1 MSSSVGPGI
10 ATTGLL
16 VNFDATK
23 SLPDYT
29 ANLFSNPEILNIAP
43 WSVSGTMRT
52 GVITAPNGTTTGN
65 LYIQP
70 ATNNFWQDV
79 AIPAA
84 PPSSYTLSLYAKQ
97 VDSSNNW
104 IGGEF
109 QANGFL
115 SLGFVWNFNF
125 STQVVSLA
133 VSGTNYQS
141 STVTAVGNG
150 WFRVAITFSTGGL
163 GNNLRSFIYA
173 SQGYVFSGQA
183 YFWGMKLEP
192 GSVATEYF
200 PVSSNKSPTT
210 WTDLTTTAS
219 TPNLTSVQA
228 LVVAGGGGGGGD
240 IGGGGGGGG
249 VIYNTA
255 VSVTPGTSYTVTVG
269 PGGQGI
275 PFSVVGQ
282 AQGVN
287 GSNSVFG
294 SLTAIGGGGGAVY
307 HAIGNNGGSGGG
319 GSAESAGGLGTAG
332 QGFNGGIGGGNVG
345 YNAGGGGGA
354 GGIGQAGDGVNFL
367 GGDGGAGVTY
377 DISGVST
384 GYGGGGGGGGF
395 NRGGNATQGGGI
407 GWPRL
412 SGDTRGLNGTPNTG
426 GGGGGTGG
434 FGGSTNGGSGIVIIR
449 YPQPVR
455 ATGGTITLVGNDV
468 VHTFTSGTSSFVVLN
483 SARSFNNS
491 PTYSNLDGG
500 FLTFNGSSSQSISIP
515 SNVLNTPYTG
525 KTIIATA
532 RMNTSFGTGVFR
544 GLVGGGSV
552 LGNRNFNMYIYSDA
566 TGYRIHFSVGPNF
579 VWLGGFSNYLTTLA
593 LGQWFTV
600 AVTQDVAGNV
610 NCYFNGVNV
619 GTVTGI
625 TLYQY
630 IAGEPEYIGR
640 NDTLW
645 YGDIAQARIYS
656 RALSAAEILQNY
668 QSIRSRFSAGGQLA
682 RFDGSSLS
690 GWATLGVTVNGAIGN
705 AAPSFYVNTGQYG
718 YIAPTTITS
727 FANTTITFDV
737 NITSTASLCNL
748 FFAANASG
756 MGTML
761 RLEGRTGF
769 PSGFMAPAGW
779 NSWDAGPSGG
789 PTLAAST
796 WYNVKI
802 QITPAG
808 AATWYLNG
816 TLQSSTASVRLLGN
830 YIGIHGDGAGTGAY
844 FDNITVYSGIV

>member
-1 MSSSVGPGI
+1 MSAQINPRKV
-10 ATTGLL
+10 TDGLL
-16 VNFDATK
+16 VDFDATK
-23 SLPDYT
+23 SLSNYT
-29 ANLFSNPEILNIAP
+29 TNLFSNPETLNIAP

-52 GVITAPNGTTTGN
+52 SVITAPNGTTTGN

-70 ATNNFWQDV
+70 LTNNFWQDV
-79 AIPAA
+79 AIPAV
-84 PPSSYTLSLYAKQ
+84 PPTSYTLSMYAKQ
-97 VDSSNNW
+97 SDTSNNW

-109 QANGFL
+109 QANGFIG
-115 SLGFVWNFNF
+115 LGFVWNFNF
-125 STQVVSLA
+125 LTQAVSLVVS
-133 VSGTNYQS
+133 SSNYQS
-141 STVTAVGNG
+141 NTVTSVGNG
-150 WFRVAITFSTGGL
+150 WYRVAITFSTGGL

-173 SQGYVFSGQA
+173 SQGYVYSGQA
-183 YFWGMKLEP
+183 FLWGLQLEP

-200 PVSSNKSPTT
+200 PVSSTKSPTT

-255 VSVTPGTSYTVTVG
+255 VSVTPGTSYTATVG
-269 PGGQGI
+269 AGGQGI
-275 PFSVVGQ
+275 PFSGVGQ

-287 GSNSVFG
+287 GSNSIFG

-307 HAIGNNGGSGGG
+307 HAIGNTGGSGGG

-354 GGIGQAGDGVNFL
+354 GGIGQAGDGVNYY

-384 GYGGGGGGGGF
+384 GYGGGGGGGGT

-468 VHTFTSGTSSFVVLN
+468 VHTFTSGTSSFLVLN
-483 SARSFNNS
+483 SARSFNSS

-500 FLTFNGSSSQSISIP
+500 FLTFNGSSSQSVSIP

-525 KTIIATA
+525 KTIVVTA
-532 RMNTSFGTGVFR
+532 RMNVNFGTGFR
-544 GLVGGGSV
+544 GLVGNSSV
-552 LGNRNFNMYIYSDA
+552 NRNFNTYIYSDA
-566 TGYRIHFSVGPNF
+566 TGYRIHSSYGPNSVF
-579 VWLGGFSNYLTTLA
+579 SGGFSNYLTTLA

-600 AVTQDVAGNV
+600 AVTLDAAGNHNYYLNGSNV
-610 NCYFNGVNV
+610 AYFTGV
-619 GTVTGI
+619 
-625 TLYQY
+625 TLHQY
-630 IAGEPEYIGR
+630 INSGDIDYIGR
-640 NDTLW
+640 ADGLW

-682 RFDGSSLS
+682 KFDGSSLT
-690 GWATLGVTVNGAIGN
+690 GWTVSGVTVNAVTGN
-705 AAPSFYVNTGQYG
+705 AAPSLYANISQVA
-718 YIAPTTITS
+718 YIPLATVTS

-737 NITSTASLCNL
+737 NITSSASLCNL
-748 FFAANASG
+748 FFAADATG
-756 MGTML
+756 MGNML
-761 RLEGRTGF
+761 RLEGRTGT
-769 PSGFMAPAGW
+769 PSGFMYPTTWFGW
-779 NSWDAGPSGG
+779 DSGPSSG
-789 PTLAAST
+789 PTLTAST
-796 WYNVKI
+796 WYNIKI
-802 QITPAG
+802 QITSAG
-808 AATWYLNG
+808 FATWYLNG
-816 TLQSSTASVRLLGN
+816 TLQASTANVRLLGN

-844 FDNITVYSGIV
+844 FDNIVVYSGIV

>member
-1 MSSSVGPGI
+1 MSAQINPRKVTDS
-10 ATTGLL
+10 LL
-16 VNFDATK
+16 VDFDATK
-23 SLPDYT
+23 SLSNYT
-29 ANLFSNPEILNIAP
+29 ANLLLNPETLNLSP
-43 WSVSGTMRT
+43 WGVAGTMRT
-52 GVITAPNGTTTGN
+52 NATVAPNGTTTGN

-70 ATNNFWQDV
+70 LNNNFSQDV
-79 AIPAA
+79 AIPTV
-84 PPSSYTLSLYAKQ
+84 PPTSYTLSMYAKQ
-97 VDSSNNW
+97 SDTSNNW

-109 QANGFL
+109 QANGFTG
-115 SLGFVWNFNF
+115 LGFVWNFNF
-125 STQVVSLA
+125 STQAVSLVVSN
-133 VSGTNYQS
+133 SNYQS
-141 STVTAVGNG
+141 STVTSVGNG

-173 SQGYVFSGQA
+173 SQGYVYSGQA
-183 YFWGMKLEP
+183 FLWGIQLEP

-210 WTDLTTTAS
+210 WTDLTTTVS

-249 VIYNTA
+249 VIYNSAFTVA
-255 VSVTPGTSYTVTVG
+255 PGTSYTATVG
-269 PGGQGI
+269 AGGVGI
-275 PFSVVGQ
+275 PFSGVGQ
-282 AQGVN
+282 QQGPS

-307 HAIGNNGGSGGG
+307 HAVGSNGGSGGG

-354 GGIGQAGDGVNFL
+354 GGVGQAGEGVNFF
-367 GGDGGAGVTY
+367 GGDGGVGVTY

-384 GYGGGGGGGGF
+384 GYGGGGGGGGN
-395 NRGGNATQGGGI
+395 NRGGNATHGGGQ

-412 SGDTRGLNGTPNTG
+412 LGDTRGLNGTANTG

-434 FGGSTNGGSGIVIIR
+434 YGGTTNGGSGIVIIR

-468 VHTFTSGTSSFVVLN
+468 VHTFTLGTSSFLVLN
-483 SARSFNNS
+483 SARSFNSS

-500 FLTFNGSSSQSISIP
+500 YLTFNGTSQSISIP

-544 GLVGGGSV
+544 GLVGGGSI

-566 TGYRIHFSVGPNF
+566 TGYRIHFSFGPNF

-593 LGQWFTV
+593 LGQWFTA
-600 AVTQDVAGNV
+600 AVTQDAAGNV
-610 NCYFNGVNV
+610 NCYLNGANV
-619 GTVTGI
+619 GTATGI
-625 TLYQY
+625 TLSQY

-640 NDTLW
+640 ADGFW
-645 YGDIAQARIYS
+645 YGDIAQAKIYS
-656 RALSAAEILQNY
+656 RALTAAEILQNY

-682 RFDGSSLS
+682 KFDGSSLT
-690 GWATLGVTVNGAIGN
+690 GWTVSGVTVNAVTGN
-705 AAPSFYVNTGQYG
+705 AAPSLYANISQVA
-718 YIAPTTITS
+718 YIPLATVTS

-737 NITSTASLCNL
+737 NLTSNLSLCNL
-748 FFAANASG
+748 FFAADATG
-756 MGTML
+756 MGNML
-761 RLEGRTGF
+761 RLEARAGT
-769 PSGFMAPAGW
+769 PSGFMYPATWFG
-779 NSWDAGPSGG
+779 WDAGPSGG

-796 WYNVKI
+796 WYNIKI
-802 QITPAG
+802 QITSAG
-808 AATWYLNG
+808 FATWYLNG
-816 TLQSSTASVRLLGN
+816 TLQASTANVRLLGN

-844 FDNITVYSGIV
+844 FDNIVVYSGIV